1 LPPKLVLGIDVGGT
15 KIAAGLVNESAG
27 VISSVTV
34 PTRAA
39 EGYKISLGQVYAA
52 IEKVYQPGVT
62 GIGICAPGPLNP
74 RTGVVLNPP
83 NMPGWHHVPLR
94 ELVAQ
99 KFGVPVRL
107 ENDANAAGLAETL
120 FGAARGCESVLYV
133 TLGTGIGTGIIL
145 GGRIYHGK
153 NGAAA
158 EGGHV
163 TVDYRG
169 GPVCKCGSTGCV
181 EALASGTAMAE
192 RAQELLADFPA
203 TTLRPPVTAEAI
215 GCAANAGDALAV
227 RILDESALVL
237 GAWLGSMISV
247 LDPEIVVIGGGVAR
261 IGEPLLGRLRQIVP
275 RRTVN
280 QFAGDTPIVP
290 AQMGDAVGVI
300 GAAAVIL
307 AESGI

>member
-1 LPPKLVLGIDVGGT
+1 MGIDVGGT

-83 NMPGWHHVPLR
+83 NMPGWHHVRLR

-99 KFGVPVRL
+99 KFGLPVRL

-145 GGRIYHGK
+145 GRKFITAK
-153 NGAAA
+153 TAPRPKA
-158 EGGHV
+158 
-163 TVDYRG
+163 
-169 GPVCKCGSTGCV
+169 
-181 EALASGTAMAE
+181 GT
-192 RAQELLADFPA
+192 
-203 TTLRPPVTAEAI
+203 
-215 GCAANAGDALAV
+215 
-227 RILDESALVL
+227 
-237 GAWLGSMISV
+237 
-247 LDPEIVVIGGGVAR
+247 
-261 IGEPLLGRLRQIVP
+261 
-275 RRTVN
+275 
-280 QFAGDTPIVP
+280 
-290 AQMGDAVGVI
+290 
-300 GAAAVIL
+300 
-307 AESGI
+307 